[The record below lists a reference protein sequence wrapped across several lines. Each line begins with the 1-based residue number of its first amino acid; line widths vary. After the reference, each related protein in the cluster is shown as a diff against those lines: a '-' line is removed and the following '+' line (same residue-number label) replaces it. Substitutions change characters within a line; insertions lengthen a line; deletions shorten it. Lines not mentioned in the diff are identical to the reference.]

1 MMDLN
6 KDGVLDKFEFI
17 LAQRSL
23 GYIILSNFMSSNL
36 SCRRGPLIYGIP
48 YLDGDIDRL
57 FAVYD
62 RNCDGRVDFTEFES
76 LIQESLMKSPW
87 RAFSE

>member
-1 MMDLN
+1 MW
-6 KDGVLDKFEFI
+6 
-17 LAQRSL
+17 
-23 GYIILSNFMSSNL
+23 Y
-36 SCRRGPLIYGIP
+36 RRGPLIYGIP

-62 RNCDGRVDFTEFES
+62 RNSDGKVDFNEFES
-76 LIQESLMKSPW
+76 LIQESLKRAPW